1 MATIR
6 QRNGR
11 WQAIIRRVDLKTTK
25 TFDRKVDAQSWARAK
40 ERDADLGHMPGKMLG
55 TLGPL
60 IERYEKELWKD
71 KRWGASKANELS
83 VLKRD
88 LGARPLT
95 DITQAAVLGYV
106 RGLSIT
112 PGGVATRLSYL
123 KEVLRTSR
131 DLWAVNVPLDQVEAA
146 IGAAYRLSLAGKSSS
161 RERRPKQDE
170 LDAII
175 AYGEGQ
181 TRSMIDLATVVRV
194 LSTVPLRLSEL
205 LGIQWADLNKG
216 RRSAVIRSRKH
227 PDVLEKERNDQEV
240 PLIAFG
246 GVDAFDLVASRPA
259 YLPSPF
265 PYLSSSTTAAFA
277 VATVRCKID
286 DLHLHDLR
294 AHAISR
300 LLEGG
305 IPIPQ
310 VAILSGHRNWKI
322 LARHYSRIDP
332 ATIHETIRRAPS
344 VERPDTPSP
353 SPRKIAAGGPTS

>member
-11 WQAIIRRVDLKTTK
+11 WQAIIRRVDLQTTK
-25 TFDRKVDAQSWARAK
+25 TFDRKGDAQSWARAK
-40 ERDADLGHMPGKMLG
+40 ERDADLGHMPGRLTG

-71 KRWGASKANELS
+71 KRWGPSKANELS

-88 LGARPLT
+88 LGARPLA
-95 DITQAAVLGYV
+95 DITQSAVLGYV
-106 RGLSIT
+106 RGLGVT

-131 DLWAVNVPLDQVEAA
+131 DLWAMNVPLDQVEAA
-146 IGAAYRLSLAGKSSS
+146 ISAAYRLKLAGKSSS
-161 RERRPKQDE
+161 RERRPTQGE

-175 AYGEGQ
+175 TYAGEQ
-181 TRSMIDLATVVRV
+181 TRSTIDLATVVRV

-205 LGIQWADLNKG
+205 IGIGWKDINAA
-216 RRSAVIRSRKH
+216 RRSAIIRSRKH

-240 PLIAFG
+240 PLIVFG
-246 GVDAFDLVASRPA
+246 GVDTFDLVASRPA
-259 YLPSPF
+259 YFPSPF
-265 PYLSSSTTAAFA
+265 PYLSTSTTAAFA
-277 VATVRCKID
+277 VATSRCKID

-310 VAILSGHRNWKI
+310 VALMSGHRNWKI
-322 LARHYSRIDP
+322 LAKHYSRIDP
-332 ATIHETIRRAPS
+332 ATIHETIRLAPS
-344 VERPDTPSP
+344 GGHPETP
-353 SPRKIAAGGPTS
+353 